1 MCICFVWYV
10 LCKCSA
16 YYMLWTCYF
25 ILCLYSVTSYQFV
38 SFLVHGST
46 ETDFHILFHQRLIVI
61 IFKTLNNLAL
71 VKELY
76 KVSKL
81 TISKVY
87 DILSMYI
94 FPLLLIWRFILTG
107 IIILYHIYI
116 SVIKSIHNP
125 TTDLFFI
132 HRTRDPVTYALGPFT
147 FHQWPWLKVMIH
159 P

>member
-1 MCICFVWYV
+1 
-10 LCKCSA
+10 
-16 YYMLWTCYF
+16 MLWTCYF

-46 ETDFHILFHQRLIVI
+46 ETDFHILFHHRLIVI

-94 FPLLLIWRFILTG
+94 FPLLLI
-107 IIILYHIYI
+107 
-116 SVIKSIHNP
+116 
-125 TTDLFFI
+125 
-132 HRTRDPVTYALGPFT
+132 
-147 FHQWPWLKVMIH
+147 
-159 P
+159 

>member
-1 MCICFVWYV
+1 MLCILYVVDMLFYFMFVF
-10 LCKCSA
+10 
-16 YYMLWTCYF
+16 CY
-25 ILCLYSVTSYQFV
+25 FV

-81 TISKVY
+81 TILKVY

-132 HRTRDPVTYALGPFT
+132 HRTRDPVTFWRPRWDILP
-147 FHQWPWLKVMIH
+147 PVK
-159 P
+159 